1 MPAAKP
7 RRNQRVRQEIAAEAA
22 RIMATEGQ
30 RSYLLAKRKAAE
42 RLGAS
47 TRNGLPSNS
56 DIEQALK
63 DWQQLYGGCD
73 HQEHL
78 LSLRRAALEAM
89 RFLEPFRP
97 RLVGPVLE
105 GTADQYSRISLHLF
119 ADDPDAVVRFLME
132 SGIPFSQERRKVRW
146 HDGGHR
152 HIDVLVVE
160 TASGIVELGLMI
172 GPDARQPLPSPID
185 GRPLQRMARAE
196 LEELIRMDP
205 QSRPGAIR

>member
-1 MPAAKP
+1 MPAEKP
-7 RRNQRVRQEIAAEAA
+7 RRNQRARQEIAAEAA
-22 RIMATEGQ
+22 RIIATEGQ

-63 DWQQLYGGCD
+63 EWQQLYGGGD
-73 HQEHL
+73 HEENL
-78 LSLRRAALEAM
+78 LALRRAALDAM
-89 RFLEPFRP
+89 RFLDRFQP

-105 GTADQYSRISLHLF
+105 GTADQYSRIRLHLF

-132 SGIPFSQERRKVRW
+132 SGIPYSQERRKVRW

-185 GRPLQRMARAE
+185 GRPLRRIGRAE
-196 LEELIRMDP
+196 LEELIRT
-205 QSRPGAIR
+205 SRPDLPPGVR

>member
-7 RRNQRVRQEIAAEAA
+7 RRHQRVRQEIAAEAA

-56 DIEQALK
+56 DIELALK
-63 DWQQLYGGCD
+63 QWQQLYGGSD
-73 HQEHL
+73 HEAHL
-78 LSLRRAALEAM
+78 HTLRQAALEAM

-105 GTADQYSRISLHLF
+105 GTADRFSRISLHVF

-132 SGIPFSQERRKVRW
+132 HNIPFSQERRKVRW
-146 HDGGHR
+146 HDGGYR

-160 TASGIVELGLMI
+160 ADSGIVEMGLMI
-172 GPDARQPLPSPID
+172 GPDARQPLPSPVD
-185 GRPLQRMARAE
+185 GRPSQRMARAE
-196 LEELIRMDP
+196 LEELIRTTP
-205 QSRPGAIR
+205 PNRPESHR